1 MDSGRRAEYRVELGE
16 NTDLSVSLT
25 AADGSRVQGTLL
37 DVSASGAGVGF
48 DTGDA
53 PSLAVG
59 QHVDLVFDSGS
70 FAGPLTVAAQVQHR
84 TEGDANHEGSRRYG
98 FRFLEPQ
105 QLDAHLP
112 TEARRYFNRRQAVRV
127 SPKAFEPIEVSL
139 RAGEHEAPIEVRL
152 HNISVGGVGVSL
164 EPTLEMAFADRT
176 QVELSIQLPGSRRPL
191 GLVGSIRYRRL
202 VGERIHYGIAFDTE
216 LTEKFARKR
225 RTLARYIGRRQSHFL
240 RVSA

>member
-1 MDSGRRAEYRVELGE
+1 MDSGRRAEYRVDLSE
-16 NTDLSVSLT
+16 NTDLSVSLPAT
-25 AADGSRVQGTLL
+25 DGSRVHGKLL
-37 DVSASGAGVGF
+37 DVSASGAGVRF
-48 DTGDA
+48 DTADA

-84 TEGDANHEGSRRYG
+84 MEDDANDEASRRYG

-105 QLDAHLP
+105 QLDAYLP
-112 TEARRYFNRRQAVRV
+112 AEARRYFNRRQSVRV
-127 SPKAFEPIEVSL
+127 SPKAFEPIEVTL
-139 RAGEHEAPIEVRL
+139 RAGEDEAPIEVRL
-152 HNISVGGVGVSL
+152 HNISVSGVGVSL
-164 EPTLEMAFADRT
+164 EPALEMAFADRT
-176 QVELSIQLPGSRRPL
+176 RVELSIHLPGTRRPL

-225 RTLARYIGRRQSHFL
+225 RTLAKYVGRRQSHYL
-240 RVSA
+240 RISA

>member
-16 NTDLSVSLT
+16 NTDLSVSLP
-25 AADGSRVQGTLL
+25 AADGSLVQGTLL

-105 QLDAHLP
+105 QLDGHLP
-112 TEARRYFNRRQAVRV
+112 AEARRYFNRRQAVRV

-139 RAGEHEAPIEVRL
+139 RAGEHEDPIEVRL

-164 EPTLEMAFADRT
+164 EPALEMAFADRT

-216 LTEKFARKR
+216 LTEKFARKC
-225 RTLARYIGRRQSHFL
+225 RTLARYIGRRQSHYL